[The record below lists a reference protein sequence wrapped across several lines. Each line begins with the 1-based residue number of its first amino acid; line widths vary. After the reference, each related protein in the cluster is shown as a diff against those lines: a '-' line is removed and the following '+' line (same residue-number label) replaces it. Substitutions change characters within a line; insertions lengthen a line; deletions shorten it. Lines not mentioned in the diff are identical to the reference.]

1 MEADVSPLIIAIRIM
16 SQEPEKPFNESR
28 LQDAEYRDRL
38 MRKLNCLIAV
48 LEVANAK
55 VKKSLAGPEPDV
67 ERLEKIQTNLKSTLE
82 VCRRA
87 RKALER
93 REALPEGLPDT
104 LTEVARKSRQ
114 SRSGQTPTYLPR
126 GAGIEMSSTEEKSRF
141 VRMGKISPQEIQS
154 CDLDELLRKF

>member
-1 MEADVSPLIIAIRIM
+1 M
-16 SQEPEKPFNESR
+16 SQEPDKPFNEAR

-55 VKKSLAGPEPDV
+55 VKKSLSGPEPDV
-67 ERLEKIQTNLKSTLE
+67 DRLEKIQTNLKSTLE

-104 LTEVARKSRQ
+104 LTEVARRSKQARTG
-114 SRSGQTPTYLPR
+114 SRSTYLPQ
-126 GAGIEMSSTEEKSRF
+126 GSEIEMSSKEEKSRF
-141 VRMGKISPQEIQS
+141 TSMGKILPQEIQS
-154 CDLDELLRKF
+154 CDLDALINKL